1 MNQHRYSAYRHLVSE
16 LGEWH
21 SSEALAA
28 TTHAELCDAAEG
40 LLLARDGDDA
50 EEPLA
55 RASSTVLGLLSM
67 GELDEENASWL
78 LDCLLACGPRVAL
91 AEPLGDAA

>member
-1 MNQHRYSAYRHLVSE
+1 MNQHRYAAYRHLVSE
-16 LGEWH
+16 LGDWR
-21 SSEALAA
+21 STDALEA
-28 TTHAELCDAAEG
+28 TTHEDLCDAAEG

-55 RASSTVLGLLSM
+55 RASSTVLGLLAM
-67 GELDEENASWL
+67 EELDEENASWL
-78 LDCLLACGPRVAL
+78 LDCLLACGPRVAV

>member
-1 MNQHRYSAYRHLVSE
+1 MNQQRYTAYRQLVAE
-16 LGEWH
+16 LREWR
-21 SSEALAA
+21 SSEALEAR
-28 TTHAELCDAAEG
+28 THEDLRDAAEG

-55 RASSTVLGLLSM
+55 RASSTVLGLLAL

-78 LDCLLACGPRVAL
+78 LDRLLACGPRLV
-91 AEPLGDAA
+91 AEPLGGAAY

>member
-1 MNQHRYSAYRHLVSE
+1 MNQQRYTAYRHLLSE
-16 LGEWH
+16 LREWR
-21 SSEALAA
+21 SSEALEAG
-28 TTHAELCDAAEG
+28 THDDLCDAAEG

-55 RASSTVLGLLSM
+55 RASSTVLGLLALN
-67 GELDEENASWL
+67 ELDEENASWL
-78 LDCLLACGPRVAL
+78 LDCLLACGPKIPM